1 MNILLILATMI
12 HGALCV
18 WEPLMRDNSSRI
30 DALNTLGC
38 IQASDPSVSFD
49 VYIGRSNDLVLV
61 PNEPLRRGSR
71 VSRHAFRCLCYY
83 GYNIMFSMEDP
94 SPYTKRLRL
103 LGDLDGVLE
112 RSEDFPEVSRL
123 QPIGEFIMGEQNLEG
138 DDDEDDDWDDYEEE
152 SQSETDDRDF
162 SGNIRSFPMEPPTW
176 SESDSGEEYERY
188 TNIDYYRY
196 AYQMESMLVSNMG
209 ILIGMSSK

>member
-1 MNILLILATMI
+1 
-12 HGALCV
+12 
-18 WEPLMRDNSSRI
+18 
-30 DALNTLGC
+30 
-38 IQASDPSVSFD
+38 
-49 VYIGRSNDLVLV
+49 
-61 PNEPLRRGSR
+61 
-71 VSRHAFRCLCYY
+71 
-83 GYNIMFSMEDP
+83 MEDP

-123 QPIGEFIMGEQNLEG
+123 QPIKEFIMGEQNLEG